1 MLKAENISV
10 GYGAC
15 EVISGVSLEAKAGEI
30 VALLGANGAGKTTLL
45 RALNGAIPA
54 LKGEIRLNEKP
65 LAQFSR
71 REIARKITVV
81 AQETELKF
89 PVAVLEFVLAGRFAA
104 NAGAFGWETERD
116 VEIAGKSL
124 IEVDLAGF
132 EKRLMNQLSGG
143 ERQRAVFARA
153 LATEA
158 SIFLLDEPTA
168 NLDLSHQV
176 SLLRLMQKKC
186 KTEQAAAVVITH
198 DLNAAAE
205 FADRILLLKQ
215 GNLVAV
221 GKPGEVLTE
230 ENLREA
236 FGVRVLLDQH
246 PVSNNLRITTIYQ
259 ERELRI

>member
-1 MLKAENISV
+1 MLEAKDISI
-10 GYGAC
+10 GYGVC
-15 EVISGVSLEAKAGEI
+15 EVVSGVSLAAKAGEI

-45 RALNGAIPA
+45 RALNGAIPV
-54 LKGEIRLNEKP
+54 LKGGILLNEKP

-71 REIARKITVV
+71 REIARKIAVV
-81 AQETELKF
+81 AQESELKF
-89 PVAVLEFVLAGRFAA
+89 PVTVLEFVLAGRFAA
-104 NAGAFGWETERD
+104 GTTAFGWETGRD
-116 VEIAGKSL
+116 VEIARQSL
-124 IEVDLAGF
+124 AETDLAGF

-168 NLDLSHQV
+168 NLDLAHQV

-186 KTEQAAAVVITH
+186 KTLKTAAVVITH

-205 FADRILLLKQ
+205 FADRILLLKK
-215 GNLVAV
+215 GRLVAG
-221 GKPGEVLTE
+221 GKPQEVLTE
-230 ENLREA
+230 ENLRET

-246 PVSNNLRITTIYQ
+246 PVSDNLRITAIY
-259 ERELRI
+259 

>member
-1 MLKAENISV
+1 MLKAKNITV
-10 GYGAC
+10 AYGVC

-30 VALLGANGAGKTTLL
+30 IALLGANGAGKTTLL
-45 RALNGAIPA
+45 RALNGAIPI
-54 LKGEIRLNEKP
+54 LKGEILLDEKP

-71 REIARKITVV
+71 REIARKIAVV

-89 PVAVLEFVLAGRFAA
+89 PVTVLEFVLAGRFAQS
-104 NAGAFGWETERD
+104 AGAFGWETED
-116 VEIAGKSL
+116 DIEIARKYL
-124 IEVDLAGF
+124 IETDLAGF

-153 LATEA
+153 LAAEA

-168 NLDLSHQV
+168 NLDLAHQV

-186 KTEQAAAVVITH
+186 KTQETAAVVITH

-205 FADRILLLKQ
+205 FADRILLLKL
-215 GNLVAV
+215 GKVVAA

-230 ENLREA
+230 ENLRET
-236 FGVRVLLDQH
+236 FGVRVLLDRH
-246 PVSNNLRITTIYQ
+246 PFSTNLRITTIY
-259 ERELRI
+259 